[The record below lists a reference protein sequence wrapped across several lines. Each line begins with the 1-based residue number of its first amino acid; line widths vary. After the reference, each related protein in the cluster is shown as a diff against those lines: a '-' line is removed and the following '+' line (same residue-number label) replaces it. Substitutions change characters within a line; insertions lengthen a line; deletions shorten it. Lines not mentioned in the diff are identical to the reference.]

1 MRKKI
6 REYLIYG
13 TICLIAIAV
22 MIWAAVITVWAVRDK
37 RTAVQNI
44 SVESSDKAETNKGS
58 SENFIMKK
66 PEMEEEIPEDI
77 LPGVSN
83 KDYETFENAIDRLSE
98 RIEKNK

>member
-1 MRKKI
+1 MRKKT

-13 TICLIAIAV
+13 SICLIAIAV
-22 MIWAAVITVWAVRDK
+22 IVLAIVITVWAIRDK
-37 RTAVQNI
+37 QTAVQ
-44 SVESSDKAETNKGS
+44 STPVETSDKVETSKNS
-58 SENFIMKK
+58 SGNFIMKE
-66 PEMEEEIPEDI
+66 PELEEELPEDI